1 VLLWSPPRPPEG
13 EFEVMALDV
22 GQGGAVLVRTARHAL
37 LYDTGPRWNPEAD
50 AGDRIVLPLLRAL
63 GERPDTVVV
72 SHRDSDHSGGAPAV
86 RAAFTGA
93 RWLSSY
99 DEDPARHCQAGQRW
113 TWDGVDF
120 EVLHPGPREWAD
132 RGLSTNAMSCV
143 LRIAGRQGASAWLTG
158 DIPAA
163 QEVSLALA
171 RPNERATLLMAP
183 HHGSASSSSPVLLNT
198 LRPRWVI
205 VQSGYRNRFG
215 HPARAVVER
224 YEEKGIAWAASPRC
238 GAATWRSDAP
248 DRLKCERKERRRY
261 WHHGGE

>member
-1 VLLWSPPRPPEG
+1 
-13 EFEVMALDV
+13 M
-22 GQGGAVLVRTARHAL
+22 RTAHHAL

-50 AGDRIVLPLLRAL
+50 AGERIVLPLLRAL

-72 SHRDSDHSGGAPAV
+72 SHRDSDHSGGAQAV
-86 RAAFTGA
+86 RAAFPGA

-99 DEDPARHCQAGQRW
+99 DADPARHCQAGQRW
-113 TWDGVDF
+113 TWDGVDV

-132 RGLSTNAMSCV
+132 GGLSTNAMSCV
-143 LRIAGRQGASAWLTG
+143 LRVASRRGASAWLTG

-163 QEVSLALA
+163 QELRLALA

-215 HPARAVVER
+215 HPARAVVAR
-224 YEEKGIAWAASPRC
+224 YEEKGIDWVASPRC
-238 GAATWRSDAP
+238 GAATWRSDRP
-248 DRLKCERKERRRY
+248 GELRCERVEGRRY
-261 WHHGGE
+261 WHHAPAGATGQVE